1 MNVVILG
8 STGSIGTSALSLIE
22 AIPLNIKILGLSA
35 KKNIYKLK
43 EQAERFKVPYL
54 VVEKEESARWLEE
67 NLSYKSKILVGDQ
80 GLKEIVEHSQV
91 DTVIIGISGLKALIP
106 TYFALKQGKR
116 VALANKECLI
126 AAGSLLKKV
135 AKKKGGE
142 IIPVDSEH
150 SALFQLLKCEK
161 KPYIR
166 KLILTASG
174 GPFLNWDKKDFDKI
188 TPEIALKHPTWQMGA
203 KITIDSATLMNKG
216 FEVIEAK
223 ELFEFPPSAIEVVIH
238 PQSIVHGIIE
248 MIDGS
253 FIAHLTQPDMRVPI
267 AYALSYPER
276 WKLPLTPLNLT
287 QLRNLTFQEVEWE
300 KFPAL
305 KLAYEVAEKGEP
317 YPLILEAADEV
328 AVSAFLER
336 RISFLQ
342 IPYFLEKTLNEFKF
356 NNIPKDNLED
366 YLELYQRVLEFI
378 NRLITKEEKKC

>member
-1 MNVVILG
+1 
-8 STGSIGTSALSLIE
+8 
-22 AIPLNIKILGLSA
+22 
-35 KKNIYKLK
+35 
-43 EQAERFKVPYL
+43 
-54 VVEKEESARWLEE
+54 
-67 NLSYKSKILVGDQ
+67 
-80 GLKEIVEHSQV
+80 
-91 DTVIIGISGLKALIP
+91 
-106 TYFALKQGKR
+106 
-116 VALANKECLI
+116 
-126 AAGSLLKKV
+126 
-135 AKKKGGE
+135 
-142 IIPVDSEH
+142 
-150 SALFQLLKCEK
+150 
-161 KPYIR
+161 
-166 KLILTASG
+166 
-174 GPFLNWDKKDFDKI
+174 
-188 TPEIALKHPTWQMGA
+188 
-203 KITIDSATLMNKG
+203 
-216 FEVIEAK
+216 
-223 ELFEFPPSAIEVVIH
+223 
-238 PQSIVHGIIE
+238 
-248 MIDGS
+248 S